1 MTKARD
7 LGDNAQNTKPKVVDA
22 KGDLIVGTGSDAA
35 DRLAAGSNGDTL
47 LADSSA
53 STGLRWQSDY
63 AAGKNK
69 VINGDFGIWQR
80 GTSQLVISGTPS
92 YGSTDRWAFARNG
105 DGTGTNTVSR
115 ETFAVGQTDVPNNPT
130 FYCRWTSTTLS
141 VGQTRVDFN
150 QYIEDVGTFANQTL
164 TLSFYVKSSGTF
176 GISTFFEQNFGSGGS
191 TLVTTTAGTGNTST
205 SWTRFTTTVTLPSIS
220 GKTVGASNYLR
231 FLIRFNNPTAGAT
244 FDVSNVQVEAGSVA
258 TAFQT
263 ATGTLQ
269 GELAACKYYFRRY
282 GGNANFEG
290 FGVGQVTSTT
300 GGSLFIPFETGM
312 RATPVG
318 AYAAASN
325 FAVHNSTGSGIA
337 LTSISTDVLTK
348 MGANLSF
355 AVASGLT
362 AGNAGYVRANNTS
375 SATIDFSAEL

>member
-1 MTKARD
+1 VATGRLPDPNSAPV
-7 LGDNAQNTKPKVVDA
+7 TA
-22 KGDLIVGTGSDAA
+22 KGDLYTYSTVPAKLAVGN
-35 DRLAAGSNGDTL
+35 NGETL
-47 LADSSA
+47 LADSST
-53 STGLRWQSDY
+53 STGLRWTGANQQ
-63 AAGKNK
+63 NPI
-69 VINGDFGIWQR
+69 INGAFDVWQR
-80 GTSQLVISGTPS
+80 GTSFTVAA
-92 YGSTDRWAFARNG
+92 STYTFTADRFEVVRGA
-105 DGTGTNTVSR
+105 TGLTVSR
-115 ETFAVGQTDVPNNPT
+115 QSTNDTTNLPQIR
-130 FYCRWTSTTLS
+130 YCARIARDS
-141 VGQTRVDFN
+141 
-150 QYIEDVGTFANQTL
+150 
-164 TLSFYVKSSGTF
+164 
-176 GISTFFEQNFGSGGS
+176 
-191 TLVTTTAGTGNTST
+191 GNTST
-205 SWTRFTTTVTLPSIS
+205 SAIFVDHSIETTDSIRYTGQTVTISFYARVGANYSPTSSALKVKGVNGTGTDQAIKNYTGANLFINSTVNLTTTWARFTATGTVPTNSTEI
-220 GKTVGASNYLR
+220 GIEFEV
-231 FLIRFNNPTAGAT
+231 NPTGTAGAN
-244 FDVSNVQVEAGSVA
+244 DWVEITGIQIDLGS
-258 TAFQT
+258 TALPYRRS
-263 ATGTLQ
+263 ASTLQ

-325 FAVHNSTGSGIA
+325 FAVHNSTGSGVA